1 MATNQTYN
9 VKRRTYNSELQLITY
24 YLQLTTYNSK
34 MKLNLTLQPIRTWL
48 KQTSEP
54 LLIAGPCSAE
64 TEDQLIAT
72 AHLIAKTGKASVLRA
87 GIWKPRTRPGEFEGV
102 GSIGLQWLKRAK
114 EETGLPTAVEVATAK
129 HVEEALASG
138 VDILWVGARSTV
150 NPFTVQEIADALKG
164 VDIPVM
170 VKNPVNPDLQLWVGA
185 LERINNAGIT
195 KLAAIHRGFSSY
207 EKTAF
212 RNEPMWEIAIQL
224 KTLCPEL
231 PIINDP
237 SHICGNRE
245 LIPYI
250 SQKALDM
257 DMQGLM
263 IETHLDPSV
272 AWTDAKQQLTP
283 SALAELMDHL
293 TLRKPEI
300 KDKEFT
306 DKLASL
312 RENIDKLDDQIIQKI
327 AERMQVV
334 QKIGEFKRDNGVT
347 ILQVNRWDQI
357 MNKRSAFANALK
369 LDLNFTGKFLE
380 LIHSESIRK
389 QTEIMNDKPVVEEK

>member
-1 MATNQTYN
+1 
-9 VKRRTYNSELQLITY
+9 
-24 YLQLTTYNSK
+24 
-34 MKLNLTLQPIRTWL
+34 MKLNLNLQPLNTWV
-48 KQTSEP
+48 KTKNEP

-72 AHLIAKTGKASVLRA
+72 AHLLAKTGKVSVLRA
-87 GIWKPRTRPGEFEGV
+87 GIWKPRTRPGEFEGI
-102 GSIGLQWLKRAK
+102 GSIGLTWLKRAK
-114 EETGLPTAVEVATAK
+114 EETGLPTAVEVANAK
-129 HVEEALASG
+129 HVEEALAAG

-195 KLAAIHRGFSSY
+195 KLAAIHRGFSSF

-212 RNEPMWEIAIQL
+212 RNEPMWELAIQL

-245 LIPYI
+245 LIQYVA
-250 SQKALDM
+250 QKALDL

-263 IETHLDPSV
+263 IESHLDPSV

-283 SALAELMDHL
+283 AALSDLMELL
-293 TLRKPEI
+293 TLRKPES

-306 DKLASL
+306 DKLADL
-312 RENIDKLDDQIIQKI
+312 RTSIDKIDDQIIQKI

-357 MNKRSAFANALK
+357 MNKRSAFAKALK
-369 LDLNFTGKFLE
+369 LDLNFTGKLLE

-389 QTEIMNDKPVVEEK
+389 QTEIMNDKANVE

>member
-1 MATNQTYN
+1 
-9 VKRRTYNSELQLITY
+9 
-24 YLQLTTYNSK
+24 
-34 MKLNLTLQPIRTWL
+34 MKLNLDILPLSSWV
-48 KQTSEP
+48 KVTSEP
-54 LLIAGPCSAE
+54 LLISGPCSAE

-72 AHLIAKTGKASVLRA
+72 AHLLANTGKVSILRA
-87 GIWKPRTRPGEFEGV
+87 GIWKPRTRPGEFEGI

-129 HVEEALASG
+129 HVEEALAAG

-150 NPFTVQEIADALKG
+150 NPFTVQEIADALRG

-170 VKNPVNPDLQLWVGA
+170 VKNPINPDVALWCGA
-185 LERINNAGIT
+185 LERINNAGIK

-212 RNEPMWEIAIQL
+212 RNEPMWELAIQL

-245 LIPYI
+245 LISYI
-250 SQKALDM
+250 SQKALDL

-263 IETHLDPSV
+263 IESHIDPSV

-283 SALAELMDHL
+283 QALSDLMDFL
-293 TLRKPEI
+293 TLRKPESR
-300 KDKEFT
+300 DKEFS
-306 DKLASL
+306 DKLAEFRSQ
-312 RENIDKLDDQIIQKI
+312 IDKLDDQIIQKM
-327 AERMQVV
+327 AERMQIVE
-334 QKIGEFKRDNGVT
+334 KIGEFKRDNSVT
-347 ILQVNRWDQI
+347 ILQVSRWDEI
-357 MNKRSAFANALK
+357 MHKRSAFAQALK
-369 LDLNFTGKFLE
+369 LDLSFTSKLLE
-380 LIHSESIRK
+380 LIHGESIRK
-389 QTEIMNDKPVVEEK
+389 QTQIMNAKPLVEE

>member
-1 MATNQTYN
+1 MD
-9 VKRRTYNSELQLITY
+9 
-24 YLQLTTYNSK
+24 
-34 MKLNLTLQPIRTWL
+34 TWL
-48 KQTSEP
+48 KKTSEP

-64 TEDQLIAT
+64 TEDQLLAT
-72 AHLIAKTGKASVLRA
+72 AHLLAKTGKVSVLRA
-87 GIWKPRTRPGEFEGV
+87 GIWKPRTRPGEFEGI
-102 GSIGLQWLKRAK
+102 GSIGLSWLKRAK
-114 EETGLPTAVEVATAK
+114 EETGLPTAVEVATAR

-164 VDIPVM
+164 VDIPVL
-170 VKNPVNPDLQLWVGA
+170 VKNPVNPDLQLWIGA

-195 KLAAIHRGFSSY
+195 KLGAIHRGFSSY

-212 RNEPMWEIAIQL
+212 RNEPMWEVAIQL

-231 PIINDP
+231 PVINDP

-245 LIPYI
+245 LIQYVA
-250 SQKALDM
+250 QKALDL

-263 IETHLDPSV
+263 IESHLDPSV

-283 SALAELMDHL
+283 AALAELMDIL
-293 TLRKPEI
+293 TLRKPEL
-300 KDKEFT
+300 KDKAFT
-306 DKLASL
+306 DKLEEL
-312 RENIDKLDDQIIQKI
+312 RTSIDKIDDQIIQKI

-357 MNKRSAFANALK
+357 MHKRSAFASALK
-369 LDLNFTGKFLE
+369 LDLNFTGKLLE

-389 QTEIMNDKPVVEEK
+389 QTEIMNDKVAVEEK

>member
-9 VKRRTYNSELQLITY
+9 VQLRLTTYNLP
-24 YLQLTTYNSK
+24 LTTYNLLYNSK
-34 MKLNLTLQPIRTWL
+34 MKLNLTLQPISTWL

-64 TEDQLIAT
+64 TEDQLLAT

>member
-1 MATNQTYN
+1 
-9 VKRRTYNSELQLITY
+9 
-24 YLQLTTYNSK
+24 
-34 MKLNLTLQPIRTWL
+34 MKLNLKLQPMNTWL
-48 KQTSEP
+48 ETKKEP

-64 TEDQLIAT
+64 TEDQLMAT
-72 AHLIAKTGKASVLRA
+72 AHLLAKTGKVSVLRA
-87 GIWKPRTRPGEFEGV
+87 GIWKPRTRPGEFEGI
-102 GSIGLQWLKRAK
+102 GSIGLTWLKRAK
-114 EETGLPTAVEVATAK
+114 EETGLPTAVEVATGK
-129 HVEEALASG
+129 HVEEALAAG

-150 NPFTVQEIADALKG
+150 NPFTVQEIADSLRG
-164 VDIPVM
+164 VDVPVL

-195 KLAAIHRGFSSY
+195 KLGAIHRGFSSF

-212 RNEPMWEIAIQL
+212 RNEPMWELAIQL
-224 KTLCPEL
+224 KTIAPEL

-245 LIPYI
+245 LIQYVA
-250 SQKALDM
+250 QKALDL

-263 IETHLDPSV
+263 IESHLDPSV

-283 SALAELMDHL
+283 AALSELMDLL

-306 DKLASL
+306 DKLADL
-312 RENIDKLDDQIIQKI
+312 RAAIDKIDDQIIQKI

-334 QKIGEFKRDNGVT
+334 QKIGEYKRDNGVT

-357 MNKRSAFANALK
+357 MHKRSAFASALK
-369 LDLNFTGKFLE
+369 LDQNFTGKLLE

-389 QTEIMNDKPVVEEK
+389 QTEIMNEKLALEE